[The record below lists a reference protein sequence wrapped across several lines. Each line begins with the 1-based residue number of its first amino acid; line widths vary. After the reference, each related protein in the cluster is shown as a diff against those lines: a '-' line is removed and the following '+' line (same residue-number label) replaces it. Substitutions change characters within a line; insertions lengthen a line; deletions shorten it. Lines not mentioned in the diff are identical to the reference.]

1 MGQGS
6 APPGAGS
13 THPIY
18 EAKIDMQARL
28 SASTTVS
35 APQLDRWSTAGV
47 SPGHRLEYWREVIS
61 KAVIAT
67 SVSKRDSGD
76 FLGEITCRKFNDIT
90 FNCFDS
96 GGHEIIRSESHIR
109 NQAERRF
116 LLSLQLSGKAHITQ
130 GGRSIVLSPGTMGL
144 VDAGQPFSVVLVG
157 EVRRMVAVLPHQLVW
172 SHFPRVTQMVALQID
187 PLQPCAEIIR
197 DYVIRLSQPQC
208 VIGGVAG
215 DVMSEHLCALLGIVA
230 ASQLGVE
237 SPPSSSRQIRKDV
250 LLRYLRRQALDPEL
264 SPSRAAKAVGMS
276 VRSLHDLMQHTGQS
290 FSEWIL
296 DARVTHARR
305 LLQSPGA
312 AQRKIAD
319 IATDCGFSD
328 LSHFNRMFKARVGCT
343 PREARL
349 VCRAAEGPPC

>member
-1 MGQGS
+1 
-6 APPGAGS
+6 
-13 THPIY
+13 
-18 EAKIDMQARL
+18 MQARL

-35 APQLDRWSTAGV
+35 TPQLARWSTAGV
-47 SPGHRLEYWREVIS
+47 TPGHRLEYWREVIS
-61 KAVIAT
+61 KAVVAT
-67 SVSKRDSGD
+67 SVSKCDSND

-96 GGHEIIRSESHIR
+96 GGHEIIRSDSHIR
-109 NQAERRF
+109 DQAERRF
-116 LLSLQLSGKAHITQ
+116 LLSLQLSGNAHITQ
-130 GGRSIVLSPGTMGL
+130 AGRSIVLSPGTMGL

-157 EVRRMVAVLPHQLVW
+157 EVRRMVAVLPRELVM
-172 SHFPRVTQMVALQID
+172 SHVPRVVQMAALKID

-197 DYVIRLSQPQC
+197 DYMIRLSQPQC
-208 VIGGVAG
+208 VIRGVAG

-237 SPPSSSRQIRKDV
+237 SAPASSREIRKDV
-250 LLRYLRRQALDPEL
+250 LLTYLRRHALDPEL
-264 SPSRAAKAVGMS
+264 SPILAAKAVGIS

-296 DARVTHARR
+296 DARITHARR
-305 LLQSPGA
+305 LLQNPGA

-343 PREARL
+343 PREARIL
-349 VCRAAEGPPC
+349 QTI